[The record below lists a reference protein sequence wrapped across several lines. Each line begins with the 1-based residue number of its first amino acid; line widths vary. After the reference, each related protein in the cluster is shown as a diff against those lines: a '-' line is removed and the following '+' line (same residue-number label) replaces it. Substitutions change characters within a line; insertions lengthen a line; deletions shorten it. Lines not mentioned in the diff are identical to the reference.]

1 MVEIKYLSVGKKINV
16 GACFTVFSSPIKRNG
31 IGSHPLM
38 SYTLWPGGA
47 IPGSG
52 AGTGP
57 HCRREIIKPARRVS
71 AAPDIF
77 GAHLYTA

>member
-1 MVEIKYLSVGKKINV
+1 MSGPVLPSSHLQSKE
-16 GACFTVFSSPIKRNG
+16 TVSGPD
-31 IGSHPLM
+31 PLM

-57 HCRREIIKPARRVS
+57 HCRRENNQADTPR
-71 AAPDIF
+71 
-77 GAHLYTA
+77 

>member
-1 MVEIKYLSVGKKINV
+1 MSGPVLPSSHLQSKE
-16 GACFTVFSSPIKRNG
+16 TVSGPD
-31 IGSHPLM
+31 PLM